1 MATKAEWVTTLKV
14 QNPSL
19 TKMVDGVTVA
29 LSTSEYEARID
40 QWATA
45 NVATDVYNAVQSAG
59 GASAD
64 YVQFRTDSQSGYG
77 YKSITDQ
84 LDLLY
89 KDIAAGKLGEDAKT
103 GGWYLDVKAVK
114 DKYPQIGER

>member
-1 MATKAEWVTTLKV
+1 MATKAEWVTTLKE

-19 TKMVDGVTVA
+19 QKMVDGVNVA
-29 LSTSEYEARID
+29 LDSSEYEAMID
-40 QWATA
+40 QWATSNA
-45 NVATDVYNAVQSAG
+45 EADVYNAVKAAG
-59 GASAD
+59 GESTD
-64 YVQFRTDSQSGYG
+64 YVQLRTDALSGSGY
-77 YKSITDQ
+77 KRIPDQ

-114 DKYPQIGER
+114 DKYTKPS

>member
-1 MATKAEWVTTLKV
+1 MATKAEWVTTLKE

-19 TKMVDGVTVA
+19 QRMVDGVNVA
-29 LSTSEYEARID
+29 LDSSEYDAMID
-40 QWATA
+40 QWATSNA
-45 NVATDVYNAVQSAG
+45 ASDAYNSVQAAG
-59 GASAD
+59 GESAD
-64 YVQFRTDSQSGYG
+64 YVQLRTDPLSGSGYKG
-77 YKSITDQ
+77 ITDQ

-114 DKYPQIGER
+114 DKYTKPS

>member
-1 MATKAEWVTTLKV
+1 MATKAEWVTTLKE

-19 TKMVDGVTVA
+19 QKMVDGVNVA
-29 LSTSEYEARID
+29 LDSSEYEAMID
-40 QWATA
+40 QWATSNA
-45 NVATDVYNAVQSAG
+45 ASDVYNAVQAAG
-59 GASAD
+59 GESAD
-64 YVQFRTDSQSGYG
+64 YVQLRTDPLSGSGYKG
-77 YKSITDQ
+77 ITDQ

-114 DKYPQIGER
+114 DKYTKPS